1 MIIYQCKKWFKQLK
15 VTIHSYERAWSV
27 LYTHTHCSLYEI
39 GLDSFIRV
47 QWNFFRILPNSEFNS
62 SNYYRYCLRW
72 YNSIT
77 NKLALD
83 CSTVLRLCF
92 KTRQNTICTQR
103 WWTCNDTS
111 TIDIQLGTIC
121 QLISETFAHHLIAC
135 LKVYA
140 LFWVVFTHKSK
151 SFRLF
156 SVKCKI
162 AHLTDAVFQLYNQW
176 IGEFEW
182 NQEKIAISLQ
192 ISPINSKNIRTI
204 RSMNESRWNFHQ
216 FLLHFDGKFGRW
228 FKIKKT
234 A

>member
-1 MIIYQCKKWFKQLK
+1 MNVHGVYC
-15 VTIHSYERAWSV
+15 
-27 LYTHTHCSLYEI
+27 THTHTLFTVRNWI
-39 GLDSFIRV
+39 GFIHSGTMEFLSNFTKFRV
-47 QWNFFRILPNSEFNS
+47 FDS
-62 SNYYRYCLRW
+62 SNYYRYCLRR

-111 TIDIQLGTIC
+111 TINIQLGTIC

-140 LFWVVFTHKSK
+140 LFRVVFTHKSK

-162 AHLTDAVFQLYNQW
+162 PIWQMLYFNCT
-176 IGEFEW
+176 
-182 NQEKIAISLQ
+182 
-192 ISPINSKNIRTI
+192 INGLENS
-204 RSMNESRWNFHQ
+204 NETKKKLQ
-216 FLLHFDGKFGRW
+216 FLCKFPQ
-228 FKIKKT
+228 
-234 A
+234 

>member
-1 MIIYQCKKWFKQLK
+1 MVQTTKSNNSFVWTCMECI
-15 VTIHSYERAWSV
+15 VH
-27 LYTHTHCSLYEI
+27 THTHCSLYEI

-62 SNYYRYCLRW
+62 SNYYRYCLRR

-111 TIDIQLGTIC
+111 TIDIQLGIIC

-140 LFWVVFTHKSK
+140 LFRVVFTHKSK

-162 AHLTDAVFQLYNQW
+162 PIWQMLYFNCT
-176 IGEFEW
+176 
-182 NQEKIAISLQ
+182 
-192 ISPINSKNIRTI
+192 INGLENS
-204 RSMNESRWNFHQ
+204 NETKKKLQ
-216 FLLHFDGKFGRW
+216 FLCKFPQ
-228 FKIKKT
+228 
-234 A
+234 